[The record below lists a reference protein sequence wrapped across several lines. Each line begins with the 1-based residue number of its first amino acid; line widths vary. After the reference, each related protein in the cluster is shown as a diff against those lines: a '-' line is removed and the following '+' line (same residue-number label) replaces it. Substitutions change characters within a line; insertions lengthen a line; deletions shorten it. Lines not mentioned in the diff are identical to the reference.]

1 MKKISIPLFL
11 AILVLLSACSG
22 GRDGETTPSTPSTT
36 APSEAVERR
45 LRIHATPCEGP
56 STRIDSET
64 LGDQFRIWEIDMGFV
79 DGTKRPED
87 AEQYIHYSGLTDV
100 LIEIGGE
107 QRKLEDAL
115 RDGAITEEEIF
126 CYARMDARA
135 GFCEER
141 CVSKHGLS
149 NFTYHYPEFSLRII
163 YDIYE
168 TPDGKQHLISDLAL
182 YPPDTYNIGPYT
194 YFFYKGTNQ
203 RLDREDWGL
212 TLEVTEVQSTGATV
226 TCTQSGGQQIGQL
239 EILAFMIGSA
249 DSRGWRSLPTLGSP
263 GEMPGCDQAV
273 RMEGSFRFHLD
284 WSEAYGEVPSGE
296 YDIVFLVL
304 DRFDETQVHPLMED
318 YTDYQSYEL
327 RILVP

>member
-1 MKKISIPLFL
+1 MKKIFIPLFL
-11 AILVLLSACSG
+11 AILVLLSACGG

-36 APSEAVERR
+36 PSEVVERR

-64 LGDQFRIWEIDMGFV
+64 LADQFRIWEIDMGFV

-87 AEQYIHYSGLTDV
+87 AEQDIRYSGLTDV

-126 CYARMDARA
+126 CYARMDASA

-141 CVSKHGLS
+141 CVSRHGLS
-149 NFTYHYPEFSLRII
+149 HFTYHYPECSLRII

-168 TPDGKQHLISDLAL
+168 TPDGKQHLISDLFL
-182 YPPDTYNIGPYT
+182 YPPDTHNMGPYT
-194 YFFYKGTNQ
+194 NFFYKGTNQ

-212 TLEVTEVQSTGATV
+212 TLEVTEVQATGATV

-239 EILAFMIGSA
+239 DISAFMIGSA
-249 DSRGWRSLPTLGSP
+249 ESGEWLLLPTLDFS

-273 RMEGSFRFHLD
+273 RMEGSFRFRLD
-284 WSEAYGEVPSGE
+284 WSEAYGELPSGE
-296 YDIVFLVL
+296 YDIVFLVH

-318 YTDYQSYEL
+318 YTDSQTYEL
-327 RILVP
+327 HILVP